1 MDLRELWPRRRTE
14 YVDHDGE
21 LPAEWRDAVRPSG
34 SAGDRI
40 STDGIEVE
48 EESSAG
54 VGFASVVE
62 THFRIRCDC
71 GKRWWALD
79 LEPTTC
85 PRCRRW
91 VSIRSA
97 V

>member
-14 YVDHDGE
+14 YVEHDSE
-21 LPAEWRDAVRPSG
+21 PPAEWRDAVRPSG
-34 SAGDRI
+34 AVGDRI

-48 EESSAG
+48 EEPTEA
-54 VGFASVVE
+54 GFASVVE

-85 PRCRRW
+85 PRCRKW
-91 VSIRSA
+91 VSIRSGS
-97 V
+97 

>member
-1 MDLRELWPRRRTE
+1 MDLKELWPRRRTE

-21 LPAEWRDAVRPSG
+21 LPQEWSGAVRPSG
-34 SAGDRI
+34 ASHDRI
-40 STDGIEVE
+40 SIEGIEVE
-48 EESSAG
+48 EQG
-54 VGFASVVE
+54 VGAGFATVVE
-62 THFRIRCDC
+62 THFRIRGDC

-97 V
+97 N